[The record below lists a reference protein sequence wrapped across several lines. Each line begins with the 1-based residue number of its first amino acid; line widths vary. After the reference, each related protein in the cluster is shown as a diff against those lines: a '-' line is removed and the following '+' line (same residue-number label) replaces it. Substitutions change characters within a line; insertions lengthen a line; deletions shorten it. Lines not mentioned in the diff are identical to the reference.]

1 MISYSSLVKK
11 KSISCRFYTED
22 ANSGNAHRAAGMTIE
37 LRDTGTYGFELP
49 PSQVYSYIQQVVWAW
64 KFARHDIIIV
74 FLIMNTLPQIIPNG
88 EEIVPAVLAFAE
100 ELNKSPLKKP

>member
-74 FLIMNTLPQIIPNG
+74 FLIIDYEYSSTDHSQWRGDSACCPG
-88 EEIVPAVLAFAE
+88 VCRGVE
-100 ELNKSPLKKP
+100 